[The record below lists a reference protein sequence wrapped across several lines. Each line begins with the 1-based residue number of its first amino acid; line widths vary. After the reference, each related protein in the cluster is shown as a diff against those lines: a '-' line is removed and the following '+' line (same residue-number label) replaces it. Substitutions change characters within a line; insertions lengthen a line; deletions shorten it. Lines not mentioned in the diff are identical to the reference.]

1 MVRHLFLYL
10 KPQFNQICI
19 NQYPAFELG
28 FLWGRKMPLP
38 NILEFISTNITQ
50 RKFQQAMDKL
60 LNFIDELDKRQS
72 ATANGYYKSYVTL
85 SAANADIANI
95 PLGVSVKVLS
105 AENGGEYYK
114 ASAGA
119 TSLTKSQ
126 YDQLEQSISY
136 TDEKVNE
143 LDSKIKKEN
152 FDDSTYLYKFVD
164 SSENVIGYVLNDGQL
179 FWSGLKDSIQSHI
192 NSLVS
197 KVSES
202 NDDDFHLLDDAGNR
216 VFSILDNGQVYIPL
230 LKKSLQ
236 ETILNRDDV
245 EGFDSNFPNPSFL
258 IDYVDLNT
266 NLAGDSKVR
275 LESFKSKIKSENIK
289 KSKGVAARFGREGTT
304 IQRIPALLKLS
315 ETKVL
320 MLFNSGMPGY
330 DGDATGAKMYQQTI
344 TINSGELSFSDIKLF
359 HQVNNLY
366 PAGVVKHAQLCKLS
380 DNRVCCLFEV
390 NAQSSFKYKQ
400 YVCYSSDDGET
411 WTTPVEVIFNNANGS
426 DSITW
431 STDSKT
437 LVLGS
442 GRLIQAIYLRNQYK
456 VASAYSDDNG
466 LTWTLSPYIQSPT
479 GTWHTES
486 TFVQLPDGTIKFW
499 FRDESNPSF
508 KRIYIS
514 NDEGETLTY
523 AGNANFSCPP
533 CQASSVIFED
543 GVVVLATPTNPSK
556 RNKFRLM
563 FSFDDGET
571 FPLKTLLAEDLNFFA
586 YSSLIKLN
594 ETTLLCAVE
603 GNWGSGAVSTNTSE
617 DLGVFLINLSGAF
630 KYGFNS

>member
-1 MVRHLFLYL
+1 MADQPVTIEKLINADKDVQTIEDFIKKPKNETVTTRFGDEIMTL
-10 KPQFNQICI
+10 K
-19 NQYPAFELG
+19 G
-28 FLWGRKMPLP
+28 
-38 NILEFISTNITQ
+38 LEEEAKKSGGYF
-50 RKFQQAMDKL
+50 
-60 LNFIDELDKRQS
+60 KRYTS
-72 ATANGYYKSYVTL
+72 LA
-85 SAANADIANI
+85 AANADIDNI
-95 PLGVSVKVLS
+95 PVNSVVKVTD
-105 AENGGEYYK
+105 AVDGGDYEK
-114 ASAGA
+114 AAAGA

-136 TDEKVNE
+136 TDEKVNG
-143 LDSKIKKEN
+143 LDSRIKKES
-152 FDDSTYLYKFVD
+152 FDESAYLYKFID
-164 SSENVIGYVLNDGQL
+164 SSENIIGYVLNDGQI
-179 FWSGLKDSIQSHI
+179 FWSGLKDSIQAHI

-197 KVSES
+197 KVSEGIG
-202 NDDDFHLLDDAGNR
+202 DDFHLLDDVGNR
-216 VFSILDNGQVYIPL
+216 VFSILSNGEVYIPL
-230 LKKSLQ
+230 LEKSLQ

-245 EGFDSNFPNPSFL
+245 ESFDSDFPNPGFL
-258 IDYVDLNT
+258 INYVDLNANT
-266 NLAGDSKVR
+266 VGEPKER
-275 LESFKSKIKSENIK
+275 LESFKLKVKSENIK
-289 KSKGVAARFGREGTT
+289 KIKGVSAKYGREGTT

-320 MLFNSGMPGY
+320 MLFNSGMHGY

-359 HQVNNLY
+359 HQVNDLY

-411 WTTPVEVIFNNANGS
+411 WTNPVEVIFNNANGS

-442 GRLIQAIYLRNQYK
+442 GRLIQAIYLRNQHK

-499 FRDESNPSF
+499 FRDESNPGF

-514 NDEGETLTY
+514 SDDGETLTY

-543 GVVVLATPTNPSK
+543 GVIVLATPTNPNN

-571 FPLKTLLAEDLNFFA
+571 FPIKTILAEDLNFFA
-586 YSSLIKLN
+586 YSSLIKIN